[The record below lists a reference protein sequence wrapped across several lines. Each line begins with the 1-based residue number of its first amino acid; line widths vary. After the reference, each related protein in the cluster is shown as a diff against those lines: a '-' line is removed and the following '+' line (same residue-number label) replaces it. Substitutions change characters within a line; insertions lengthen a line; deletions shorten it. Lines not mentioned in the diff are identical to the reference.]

1 MLHSFN
7 LNFGQ
12 IPWVAMFTSRVHQE
26 IGVIL
31 FVGRGGVLL
40 FFSSLPRTPFVL
52 FLSTHLSSALDP
64 SLMDLIVNLR

>member
-1 MLHSFN
+1 
-7 LNFGQ
+7 
-12 IPWVAMFTSRVHQE
+12 MFTSRVHQE

-40 FFSSLPRTPFVL
+40 FFFSLPRTPFVL
-52 FLSTHLSSALDP
+52 FLSTHQSSALDP